1 MVEHCPYKANAVVRF
16 HQGLPA
22 QGEKML
28 TEEQLIG
35 WSTAHH
41 IQRLYE
47 RKSEQSVE
55 ACALHLALLSVD
67 ECPDILKILSEI
79 LDRAQEI
86 INNKQSPEAA

>member
-47 RKSEQSVE
+47 RKSEQGIE
-55 ACALHLALLSVD
+55 TCASYLALASI
-67 ECPDILKILSEI
+67 EHPDILHILSKLLNRTQKI
-79 LDRAQEI
+79 VSDIQT
-86 INNKQSPEAA
+86 PGAA